1 MGKYVIVPTK
11 NVAAEIDA
19 DSAEEAFQAFVKN
32 MSPDMHSYF
41 FAMSEAS
48 FASRERLIE
57 EEAEAEDEA
66 EIRNKIKE
74 LLHAGRYQGHTK
86 KERAIVDRAYDIYTD
101 DPDITISDAV
111 EMAEEEYSG
120 H

>member
-1 MGKYVIVPTK
+1 MGKYMIVPAK
-11 NVAAEIDA
+11 DVAAEIKA
-19 DSAEEAFQAFVKN
+19 DSAEEALQVFVKN
-32 MSPDMHSYF
+32 MSSDIHSYF

-48 FASRERLIE
+48 FASKEKLIE
-57 EEAEAEDEA
+57 EEAENEA
-66 EIRNKIKE
+66 GIRNEIREILRAN
-74 LLHAGRYQGHTK
+74 GYQGHTK
-86 KERAIVDRAYDIYTD
+86 EERAIVDRAYDIYTD